1 MHHPIATVEVNGR
14 QVSGAFWSRLI
25 RLTVT
30 DRAGLEADSV
40 SIDLLDGDP
49 FLEIPKEGAKI
60 RVWLGYKESG
70 ERYMG
75 AFTVESV
82 SVDCIPYAMTI
93 TGKSAD
99 VRETLKE
106 QKERHWDERTVKDI
120 VSEIAQ
126 DHGLQPIVSAAVAD
140 LKYDWIGQLDESDL
154 HFLTRL
160 GQRTGAMVTYKDGK
174 LIFAERAS
182 GLSASGGDMT
192 PIIIDRSDLIVGTC
206 KVRFSDRG
214 RHKRVVAKWQDKG
227 QQKRKEV
234 EFDYDSS
241 LAPDHGLRETYANED
256 EAKRASKSRGR
267 EQQAESDTIEFSMI
281 GNPDLKGGAPFRMR
295 NVRPGVDGLEWTV
308 DPATHT
314 YSKSGYTTRVSG
326 KRRVESGGGTKK

>member
-1 MHHPIATVEVNGR
+1 MHHPIATVEVNGQ
-14 QVSGAFWSRLI
+14 QVTGAFWSRLI

-40 SIDLLDGDP
+40 SIDLLDSDP
-49 FLEIPKEGAKI
+49 FLQIPEKGAKI

-75 AFTVESV
+75 AYTVESV
-82 SVDCIPYAMTI
+82 GVDCIPYTMSI

-106 QKERHWDERTVKDI
+106 HKERHWDGKTVQEI
-120 VSEIAQ
+120 ISEIAKE
-126 DHGLQPIVSAAVAD
+126 HGLQAVVSDAVAD
-140 LKYDWIGQLDESDL
+140 LKYEWMGQLDESDL

-174 LIFAERAS
+174 LIFAERAA
-182 GLSASGGDMT
+182 GLSASGQAMT
-192 PIIIDRSDLIVGTC
+192 TLIVDRSDLIVGTC
-206 KVRFSDRG
+206 KVRFADRG
-214 RHKRVVAKWQDKG
+214 RHRRVVAKWQDKG

-234 EFDYDSS
+234 EFDYDSGLS
-241 LAPDHGLRETYANED
+241 PSHGLRETYADED
-256 EAKRASKSRGR
+256 EARRASKSRAR
-267 EQQAESDTIEFSMI
+267 EQQAESDTIEFSMV
-281 GNPDLKGGAPFRMR
+281 GNPDVKAGAPFRMSS
-295 NVRPGVDGLEWTV
+295 VRPGIDELEWTV
-308 DPATHT
+308 DTAVHE

-326 KRRVESGGGTKK
+326 KRAVESGGGNKK